1 MTSLGTAKVC
11 EWVGRGCPQGGVLF
25 LLLWC
30 LVADGLLKALDDRG
44 FTAQGYADD
53 VAILVRGPFLETL
66 LKLMQ
71 GALEVV
77 EEWCQRT
84 GLAVN
89 PLKTGL
95 TVFTRKY
102 KVGTIVGPTLGGVR
116 LVPTESVKYLGVI
129 LDRKLLWEEHLR
141 NRCKSLCQYFW
152 MCRRTFGQTWGLK
165 PSMIHWIYTAIL
177 RPRLTYAAIVW
188 WTRVQKKTVKVALE
202 HVKALILRGALGAMV
217 TTPVAAMSV
226 MFGIEPFHQV
236 VVAAAAVATY
246 RLRCELKWK
255 KGARHT
261 RLPEDVLLDP
271 IFEMRQDR
279 IPIIRA
285 SDRRFKV
292 HIPRPEEWEKEG
304 GNLGARVRGGDVW
317 YTDGSKTDTGS
328 GAGFFGSREGWK
340 ESISLDSYATV
351 FQAEIVAILSCAQTV
366 RSSVEAGEHIRICTD
381 SQTAIKALGTPTITS
396 RLVQECRGVLN
407 ELAREREVTV
417 TWVPGHSGIQG
428 NECADQLAKAGSEI
442 TMVGPGPAL
451 EIPFCLGRG
460 RIKEWLRREHL
471 RHWRVE
477 SESKCRQAR
486 ALMGDTPN
494 RELAWSVRALSRRD
508 ARTAVHIL
516 TGYGT
521 LNYHMYKLGRS
532 DTSRCRACGD
542 DEETSLH
549 VLSDCPAHAG
559 LKHRMLGS
567 ALLGPEQIRE
577 LPVRDLILFWRKTG
591 LS

>member
-11 EWVGRGCPQGGVLF
+11 GWVGRGCRQGGVLSP
-25 LLLWC
+25 LLWC

-66 LKLMQ
+66 LELMQ

-102 KVGTIVGPTLGGVR
+102 KVDTIVGPTLGEVR

-141 NRCKSLCQYFW
+141 NRCKSLYQYFW

-177 RPRLTYAAIVW
+177 CPRLTYAAVVW
-188 WTRVQKKTVKVALE
+188 WTRVQKKSAKVALE
-202 HVKALILRGALGAMV
+202 HVRALILRGVLGAMV
-217 TTPVAAMSV
+217 TTPVTAMGV

-246 RLRCELKWK
+246 RLRCKLKWK

-279 IPIIRA
+279 IPFIRT

-292 HIPRPEEWEKEG
+292 HIPRPEEWKKEG

-366 RSSVEAGEHIRICTD
+366 RSRVEAGEHIRICTD
-381 SQTAIKALGTPTITS
+381 SQAAIKALGAPTITS
-396 RLVQECRGVLN
+396 RLVRECRSVLN
-407 ELAREREVTV
+407 ELAREREKSPLYGCLVTQASRV
-417 TWVPGHSGIQG
+417 MNVR
-428 NECADQLAKAGSEI
+428 NVLAKAGSET

-451 EIPFCLGRG
+451 GIPFCLGKG

-494 RELAWSVRALSRRD
+494 KELAWSIRALSRRD

-516 TGYGT
+516 TV
-521 LNYHMYKLGRS
+521 M
-532 DTSRCRACGD
+532 A
-542 DEETSLH
+542 
-549 VLSDCPAHAG
+549 P
-559 LKHRMLGS
+559 
-567 ALLGPEQIRE
+567 
-577 LPVRDLILFWRKTG
+577 
-591 LS
+591 

>member
-1 MTSLGTAKVC
+1 MVIQACGG
-11 EWVGRGCPQGGVLF
+11 EWVGRGCPQGGVLSP
-25 LLLWC
+25 LLWC
-30 LVADGLLKALDDRG
+30 LVADGLLRALDDRG

-66 LKLMQ
+66 LELMQ

-102 KVGTIVGPTLGGVR
+102 KVGIIVGPTLGGV
-116 LVPTESVKYLGVI
+116 
-129 LDRKLLWEEHLR
+129 
-141 NRCKSLCQYFW
+141 
-152 MCRRTFGQTWGLK
+152 RRTFGQTWGLK

-177 RPRLTYAAIVW
+177 RPRLTYAAVVW
-188 WTRVQKKTVKVALE
+188 WTRVQKKTAIVALE
-202 HVKALILRGALGAMV
+202 HVRALILRGALGAMV
-217 TTPVAAMSV
+217 TTPVAAMGV
-226 MFGIEPFHQV
+226 MFGIKPFHQV
-236 VVAAAAVATY
+236 VVAAAATAAY
-246 RLRCELKWK
+246 RLRCKLKWK

-279 IPIIRA
+279 IPTIRA

-292 HIPRPEEWEKEG
+292 HIPRPEEWEKEN
-304 GNLGARVRGGDVW
+304 GNLGARVRGGNVW

-328 GAGFFGSREGWK
+328 GAGFFGSRKGWK

-366 RSSVEAGEHIRICTD
+366 RSRVEAGEHIRICTD
-381 SQTAIKALGTPTITS
+381 SQAAIKALGAPTITS
-396 RLVQECRGVLN
+396 RLVRECRCVLN

-428 NECADQLAKAGSEI
+428 NECADQLAKAGSEL
-442 TMVGPGPAL
+442 TMVGSGPAL
-451 EIPFCLGRG
+451 GIPFCLGKG

-471 RHWRVE
+471 KHWRVE

-494 RELAWSVRALSRRD
+494 RELTWSIRVLSRKD

-516 TGYGT
+516 TGHGT

-532 DTSRCRACGD
+532 DISKCRACGD

-549 VLSDCPAHAG
+549 VLSDCPAQAG
-559 LKHRMLGS
+559 LRHKMLGS
-567 ALLGPEQIRE
+567 ALLGPEQIRK

>member
-11 EWVGRGCPQGGVLF
+11 EWVGRGCSQGGVLSP
-25 LLLWC
+25 LLWC
-30 LVADGLLKALDDRG
+30 LVANGLLKALDDRD

-53 VAILVRGPFLETL
+53 EAILVRGPFLETFL
-66 LKLMQ
+66 ELMQ

-102 KVGTIVGPTLGGVR
+102 KVGTIVGPTLVGVK

-129 LDRKLLWEEHLR
+129 LDRKLLWE
-141 NRCKSLCQYFW
+141 S
-152 MCRRTFGQTWGLK
+152 TFVT
-165 PSMIHWIYTAIL
+165 TV
-177 RPRLTYAAIVW
+177 VW
-188 WTRVQKKTVKVALE
+188 WTRVQKKTAKVALE
-202 HVKALILRGALGAMV
+202 HVRALILRGALSAMV
-217 TTPVAAMSV
+217 TTPVAAMGV

-236 VVAAAAVATY
+236 VVAAKAVAKY
-246 RLRCELKWK
+246 RLRCKQKWK

-285 SDRRFKV
+285 SDRHFKV

-340 ESISLDSYATV
+340 
-351 FQAEIVAILSCAQTV
+351 
-366 RSSVEAGEHIRICTD
+366 VEAGEHIRICTD
-381 SQTAIKALGTPTITS
+381 SQAAIKALGAPTITS
-396 RLVQECRGVLN
+396 RLVQKCRGVLN

-428 NECADQLAKAGSEI
+428 NECADQLAKAGSET

-451 EIPFCLGRG
+451 GIPFCLGKG

-486 ALMGDTPN
+486 ALMEDTPN
-494 RELAWSVRALSRRD
+494 RKLTWSIRALSRRD

-516 TGYGT
+516 TGHGT

-532 DTSRCRACGD
+532 DTSKCRTCGD

-549 VLSDCPAHAG
+549 VLCDCPAQAG
-559 LKHRMLGS
+559 LRHKMLGS
-567 ALLGPEQIRE
+567 ALLGSEQIRK

>member
-11 EWVGRGCPQGGVLF
+11 EWVGRGCSQGGVLSP
-25 LLLWC
+25 LLWC
-30 LVADGLLKALDDRG
+30 LVANGLLKALDDRD

-53 VAILVRGPFLETL
+53 EAILVRGPFLETFL
-66 LKLMQ
+66 ELMQ

-102 KVGTIVGPTLGGVR
+102 KVGTIVGPTLVGV
-116 LVPTESVKYLGVI
+116 K
-129 LDRKLLWEEHLR
+129 
-141 NRCKSLCQYFW
+141 
-152 MCRRTFGQTWGLK
+152 RTFGQTWGLK

-177 RPRLTYAAIVW
+177 RPRLTYAAVVW
-188 WTRVQKKTVKVALE
+188 WTRVQKKTAKVALE
-202 HVKALILRGALGAMV
+202 HVRALILKEALGVMV
-217 TTPVAAMSV
+217 TTPVAAMGV
-226 MFGIEPFHQV
+226 MFGIEPFYQV
-236 VVAAAAVATY
+236 VVTAAAVATY

-285 SDRRFKV
+285 SDRRFKM

-304 GNLGARVRGGDVW
+304 ENLGARVRGGDVW

-351 FQAEIVAILSCAQTV
+351 FQAEIVTILSCAQTV
-366 RSSVEAGEHIRICTD
+366 RSRVEAGEHIRICTN
-381 SQTAIKALGTPTITS
+381 SQAAIKALGAPTITS

-428 NECADQLAKAGSEI
+428 NECADQLAKAGSET

-451 EIPFCLGRG
+451 GIPFCLGKG

-486 ALMGDTPN
+486 ALMEDTPN
-494 RELAWSVRALSRRD
+494 RKLTWSIRALSRRD

-516 TGYGT
+516 TGHGT

-532 DTSRCRACGD
+532 DTSKCRTCGD
-542 DEETSLH
+542 DEETSLY
-549 VLSDCPAHAG
+549 VLSDCPAQAG
-559 LKHRMLGS
+559 LRHKMLGS
-567 ALLGPEQIRE
+567 ALLGPEQIRK
-577 LPVRDLILFWRKTG
+577 LPVRDLILFWRKIG